1 MKDSSQLHANS
12 GFNVDGVLQ
21 LTNESAVY
29 TNNAVQITG
38 DISLYDSA
46 KVIVNGKLTAKRIA
60 TSVNSSLIQA
70 RDIVFTQTSD
80 NSGQFNIACRIECWG
95 DITFNCYVNIVS
107 GSEVIAKG
115 NINANGIFKGN
126 KNKNGQTGLD
136 ISGTV
141 YSVQNVNTLYPLK
154 LQSGKL
160 YCAGDLKAAKTDS
173 IEFDEA
179 VQIKGTSELYV
190 TGIVNSGI
198 ERRFKLYSIME
209 KKVQLSAFS
218 V

>member
-1 MKDSSQLHANS
+1 MI
-12 GFNVDGVLQ
+12 
-21 LTNESAVY
+21 TAV
-29 TNNAVQITG
+29 N
-38 DISLYDSA
+38 
-46 KVIVNGKLTAKRIA
+46 
-60 TSVNSSLIQA
+60 LI
-70 RDIVFTQTSD
+70 
-80 NSGQFNIACRIECWG
+80 IACAIESWG
-95 DITFNCYVNIVS
+95 DITFNCYVNVVS

-126 KNKNGQTGLD
+126 KNKNGKTGLD

-160 YCAGDLKAAKTDS
+160 YCAGDLEAAQTDS
-173 IEFDEA
+173 REFDEA

-198 ERRFKLYSIME
+198 ERRFKLYSE
-209 KKVQLSAFS
+209 KWRKRLNCQHFS